1 MRRHKQEEKRVL
13 GAERPVSKVP
23 NRAAEMQAIAHKGP
37 GAPLDPVTRKALERL
52 LGADLSH
59 MRIHKDLAA
68 HEAADMVNARAF
80 THGNDIFLARGE
92 SEHDIH
98 LLAHELTH
106 VVQHG
111 GAPGSAH
118 AAG

>member
-80 THGNDIFLARGE
+80 THATTFSWLAVSR
-92 SEHDIH
+92 STTYISW
-98 LLAHELTH
+98 LT
-106 VVQHG
+106 
-111 GAPGSAH
+111 S
-118 AAG
+118 